1 MLLDRVQ
8 PESAFVSLLNILG
21 EFPMDIYLANERAFQ
36 LTSQF
41 SVEVARDRLEQKK
54 TSLVAGTVGS
64 LISRPKPEEIQL
76 VSVESRLEAF
86 WLISVFVRT
95 AYDRNRTYTV
105 PVSGPE
111 VQQVTTLGQEL
122 PVASSPKG
130 GASITL
136 SAVEH
141 CVEERHQSFTFD
153 GSGTRADLSKYQSF
167 AKSEI
172 TDLEH
177 FAPADVL
184 VVPPQAHATTVVR
197 TVLADA
203 IKPVQAQVIQEE
215 RVNVEALDL
224 YFRPV
229 YAMEYEWAAKGKRV
243 ILELDALTGDAHS
256 GGKKLR
262 DQIKS
267 MVTRDLV
274 FDVTADAVGMIVP
287 GGSIAVKLVKA
298 VVDRGK

>member
-1 MLLDRVQ
+1 LARL
-8 PESAFVSLLNILG
+8 ENAFIFSLKVLG
-21 EFPMDIYLANERAFQ
+21 EQPMDIYLATERSFQ

-76 VSVESRLEAF
+76 VSVENRLEAF

-111 VQQVTTLGQEL
+111 VRQITALGQDL
-122 PVASSPKG
+122 PVTSNPKG
-130 GASITL
+130 GTSVAI

-141 CVEERHQSFTFD
+141 CVEERHQSYTFD
-153 GSGTRADLSKYQSF
+153 GAGVKSDLNKYLSF
-167 AKSEI
+167 AKNEI

-197 TVLADA
+197 TVLADV

-215 RVNVEALDL
+215 RVNVEVLDL

-243 ILELDALTGDAHS
+243 ILELDALTGEAHS
-256 GGKKLR
+256 GGKKLK

-267 MVTRDLV
+267 MVTRDLI
-274 FDVTADAVGMIVP
+274 FDVTADAAGMIVP

>member
-1 MLLDRVQ
+1 
-8 PESAFVSLLNILG
+8 
-21 EFPMDIYLANERAFQ
+21 MDIYLATERAFQ
-36 LTSQF
+36 LPPQF
-41 SVEVARDRLEQKK
+41 SLEVARDRLEQKK

-64 LISRPKPEEIQL
+64 LISRPKAEEIQL

-95 AYDRNRTYTV
+95 AYDRSRTYTV
-105 PVSGPE
+105 PVSGSE
-111 VQQVTTLGQEL
+111 VRQVTALGQDL
-122 PVASSPKG
+122 SVASNPKG
-130 GASITL
+130 GASFAIN
-136 SAVEH
+136 AVEH
-141 CVEERHQSFTFD
+141 CVEEYHQSYTFD
-153 GSGTRADLSKYQSF
+153 GAGTKADLSKYQSF

-172 TDLEH
+172 SDLEH
-177 FAPADVL
+177 FAPEDVL

-197 TVLADA
+197 AVLADA
-203 IKPVQAQVIQEE
+203 IKPVQAQVILEE

-229 YAMEYEWAAKGKRV
+229 YAMEYEWATKGKRV
-243 ILELDALTGDAHS
+243 ILELDALTGDARP

-267 MVTRDLV
+267 MVTRDLI

>member
-1 MLLDRVQ
+1 
-8 PESAFVSLLNILG
+8 
-21 EFPMDIYLANERAFQ
+21 MDIYLATERAFH
-36 LTSQF
+36 LVPQF
-41 SVEVARDRLEQKK
+41 TQEVARDRLEQKK

-64 LISRPKPEEIQL
+64 MISRPKPDEIQL

-86 WLISVFVRT
+86 WLIDVFVRT
-95 AYDRNRTYTV
+95 TYDNNRTYTI

-111 VQQVTTLGQEL
+111 VKQVTALGQDL
-122 PVASSPKG
+122 QVTSSPKG
-130 GASITL
+130 GASFTL
-136 SAVEH
+136 NAVDH
-141 CVEERHQSFTFD
+141 CIEEYRGSYTFD
-153 GSGTRADLSKYQSF
+153 GAGTKADMSKYQSYT
-167 AKSEI
+167 KVEI
-172 TDLEH
+172 SDLGQ

-184 VVPPQAHATTVVR
+184 VVPPKANATTVMR
-197 TVLADA
+197 AVLADV
-203 IKPVQAQVIQEE
+203 IKPVQAQVIHEE

-229 YAMEYEWAAKGKRV
+229 YAFEYEWTTKGKRAV
-243 ILELDALTGDAHS
+243 MEFDALTGDARS
-256 GGKKLR
+256 GGKKLS

-287 GGSIAVKLVKA
+287 GGSIAVKLIKA